1 MKFMIFLR
9 NTQLSNLDLQLV
21 APRLMTQLTEKTTN
35 QGSIY
40 KVVKV
45 PSSVSYQYFTAEDC
59 GKVDGENNYWTIYL
73 PMSEVRNKCFPLNA
87 NPRKPNTIGSNE
99 STDIV
104 VRMRNTLSQNPNKF
118 VRLNNGLTCVCSS
131 LSIDKETNTVTIN
144 WGEGEGILNGGHTY
158 LSIITNPTETNARVR
173 VEIIEISER
182 LNQSENELEKQD
194 FIKETAIAR
203 NSNRQLKDFT
213 RSEFEGK
220 HQFIQDHL
228 DDLKGVIYW
237 SEGYE
242 ELVTEPF
249 HFKEKSAMK
258 ANVFIRYLALL
269 DRNWYWHPLDN
280 EMPTDY
286 EIHSNL
292 LVSGNGTY
300 DQWSMIALE
309 KHSAKNLEVIAP
321 LGRKLLKLVDA
332 IVLSM
337 RHETNDS
344 GTTTNPIGCGNSFTA
359 TPFFQKWAG
368 AGQTKGHSYY
378 DKGVEKVPKCS
389 PHFIA
394 YMINFTRPFV
404 WYGDTDDESTVLVG
418 WYHDLIEIYDMF
430 HKKILPFLNEQFV
443 HHQMKGRDLAAN
455 NIVASAVWRNHVKQI
470 WREKCSLDSSNDNFW
485 PQTFFD
491 SKSEKWYNN
500 DEEGDWLL
508 CYNETDEEWE
518 LLYNDSGDELSN
530 SRPYKMLEEAPY

>member
-1 MKFMIFLR
+1 MANIV
-9 NTQLSNLDLQLV
+9 Q
-21 APRLMTQLTEKTTN
+21 KTTN
-35 QGSIY
+35 QGSNY
-40 KVVKV
+40 HVVEA
-45 PSSVSYQYFTAEDC
+45 PSTVKYSFFSAEDC
-59 GKVDGENNYWTIYL
+59 GKVDGENKYWTIYI
-73 PMSEVRNKCFPLNA
+73 PMSEVREKCFPLNA

-104 VRMRNTLSQNPNKF
+104 VRMRNTLTQYPEKF

-131 LSIDKETNTVTIN
+131 LELDSENSTVSIE

-158 LSIITNPTETNARVR
+158 LSILTNPTETDARVR

-182 LNQSENELEKQD
+182 LNDPENSLEKQE

-220 HQFIQDHL
+220 HEFLQNHL

-258 ANVFIRYLALL
+258 ANVFVRYLALL
-269 DRNWYWHPLDN
+269 DRNWYWHPSDD
-280 EMPTDY
+280 PDPSDF

-300 DQWSMIALE
+300 DQWNMVALE
-309 KHSAKNLEVIAP
+309 KHNAKNLGAIAP
-321 LGRKLLKLVDA
+321 LGRTLLKLVDRIA
-332 IVLSM
+332 LSM
-337 RHETNDS
+337 RHEKNES
-344 GTTTNPIGCGNSFTA
+344 GDTTNPLGCGNSFTA
-359 TPFFQKWAG
+359 SPFFQKWAG
-368 AGQTKGHSYY
+368 AGQGKGRSFH

-389 PHFIA
+389 PHFVA

-404 WYGDTDDESTVLVG
+404 WYGDTDEDNVVLVG
-418 WYHDLIEIYDMF
+418 WHFDLVETYDKF
-430 HKKILPFLNEQFV
+430 HKKILPFLNVQFV

-470 WREKCSLDSSNDNFW
+470 WSENCSLDKDDEKFW

-491 SKSEKWYNN
+491 PKSEKWYTL
-500 DEEGDWLL
+500 DTEGNYHL
-508 CYNETDEEWE
+508 CYDEIDDEWE
-518 LLYNDSGDELSN
+518 LLFNDSGEEIAN
-530 SRPYKMLEEAPY
+530 SQAYKMMEDAPY

>member
-1 MKFMIFLR
+1 M
-9 NTQLSNLDLQLV
+9 SNV
-21 APRLMTQLTEKTTN
+21 VTKVTN
-35 QGSIY
+35 QGSTY
-40 KVVKV
+40 NVVEA
-45 PSSVSYQYFTAEDC
+45 PSEITYHYFSAEDC
-59 GKVDGENNYWTIYL
+59 GKVDGENKYWTIYV
-73 PMSEVRNKCFPLNA
+73 PMSEVRKKCFPLNA
-87 NPRKPNTIGSNE
+87 NPRKPNSIGSNE

-104 VRMRNTLSQNPNKF
+104 VRMRNTLSEHPQKF

-131 LSIDKETNTVTIN
+131 LSVDPENNNVTIQ

-158 LSIITNPTETNARVR
+158 LSLLTNPTETDARVR

-182 LNQSENELEKQD
+182 LNQPESQLEKQE

-220 HQFIQDHL
+220 HQFLQDHL

-258 ANVFIRYLALL
+258 ANVFVRYLALL
-269 DRNWYWHPLDN
+269 DRSWYWHPID
-280 EMPTDY
+280 EPEPSDY

-300 DQWSMIALE
+300 DQWNMVALE
-309 KHSAKNLEVIAP
+309 KHSDKNLEVIAP
-321 LGRKLLKLVDA
+321 MARTLLKLVDR

-337 RHETNDS
+337 RHEKNDA
-344 GTTTNPIGCGNSFTA
+344 GTTTNPLGCGSSFTA
-359 TPFFQKWAG
+359 SPFFEKWAG
-368 AGQTKGHSYY
+368 ARQGKGVSYH
-378 DKGVEKVPKCS
+378 DKGMEKVPKCS
-389 PHFIA
+389 PHFVA
-394 YMINFTRPFV
+394 YMINFTRPFM
-404 WYGDTDDESTVLVG
+404 WFGETENDNTVLVG
-418 WYHDLIEIYDMF
+418 WHYDLLESYNEF
-430 HKKILPFLNEQFV
+430 HKEILPFLNDQFV
-443 HHQMKGRDLAAN
+443 LHQMKGRDLAAN

-470 WREKCSLDSSNDNFW
+470 WEEKCSLDSSNEKFW

-491 SKSEKWYNN
+491 PISEKWYTN
-500 DEEGDWLL
+500 DDDGEWLL
-508 CYNETDEEWE
+508 CYDEADEGWE
-518 LLYNDSGDELSN
+518 LISN
-530 SRPYKMLEEAPY
+530 NPEEEVTNSQAYQMMEDAPY